1 MIIKKKKEKGKNRVQ
16 KRLRLYSIFI
26 IDIVPLL
33 TVHII
38 RKYKNFL
45 VKEKDESLSSALEYE
60 IPCQQLK
67 QKLDRTKIVKG
78 TEAVPLFRAGGQ
90 EGIATVSIN
99 GREGTMTERERE
111 RDFSPSGGN

>member
-1 MIIKKKKEKGKNRVQ
+1 MIIKKKKEKRKNRVQ

-45 VKEKDESLSSALEYE
+45 VLVKEKDESLSSALEYE

-67 QKLDRTKIVKG
+67 
-78 TEAVPLFRAGGQ
+78 
-90 EGIATVSIN
+90 
-99 GREGTMTERERE
+99 
-111 RDFSPSGGN
+111 

>member
-45 VKEKDESLSSALEYE
+45 ALVKEKDESLSSALEYE
-60 IPCQQLK
+60 ISCQQLK
-67 QKLDRTKIVKG
+67 
-78 TEAVPLFRAGGQ
+78 
-90 EGIATVSIN
+90 
-99 GREGTMTERERE
+99 
-111 RDFSPSGGN
+111 

>member
-26 IDIVPLL
+26 IDIVLL

-45 VKEKDESLSSALEYE
+45 VKEKDESLSSALEY
-60 IPCQQLK
+60 L
-67 QKLDRTKIVKG
+67 
-78 TEAVPLFRAGGQ
+78 A
-90 EGIATVSIN
+90 S
-99 GREGTMTERERE
+99 
-111 RDFSPSGGN
+111 S